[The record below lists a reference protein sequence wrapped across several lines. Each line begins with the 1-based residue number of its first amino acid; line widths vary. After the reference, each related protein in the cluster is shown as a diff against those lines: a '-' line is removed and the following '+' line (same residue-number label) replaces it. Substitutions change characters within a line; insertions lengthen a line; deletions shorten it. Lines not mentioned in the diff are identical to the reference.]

1 MGGRASP
8 VGAREG
14 CPDASWWLGPEAA
27 PCPIFPMGEEE
38 RARLT
43 VRRVQSHETGLQMA
57 ACKPARALTRSQKN
71 PPWSS
76 KNRAPDSPANLA
88 AAVTD
93 FGARTVAKYCV
104 CTALVAAAAN
114 LHRRCR

>member
-1 MGGRASP
+1 MANFSQWGGRASSLD
-8 VGAREG
+8 GAQGPIARDGSADG
-14 CPDASWWLGPEAA
+14 C
-27 PCPIFPMGEEE
+27 M
-38 RARLT
+38 
-43 VRRVQSHETGLQMA
+43 Q
-57 ACKPARALTRSQKN
+57 ARASPHASQKN

-93 FGARTVAKYCV
+93 FGARTFANYCV

-114 LHRRCR
+114 LHRRCW